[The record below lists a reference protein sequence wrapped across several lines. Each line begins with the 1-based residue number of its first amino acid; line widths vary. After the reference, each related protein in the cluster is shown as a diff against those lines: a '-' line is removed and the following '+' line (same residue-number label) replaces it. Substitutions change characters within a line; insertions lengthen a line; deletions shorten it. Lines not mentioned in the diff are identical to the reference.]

1 MCSPS
6 VQWLMKHEPMLQQH
20 ESMLQNLA
28 STRHPSSSSWFFDRD
43 DQVRELRY
51 DKRSGSRPLRLAD
64 GHLRLTTV
72 NHLREHVRRRQTG
85 SPQVKAVAGH
95 LGSILHTL
103 QGVEVPLPG
112 LASVFQRHGYAV
124 FEYSDLSQEVK
135 WLVAGRASC
144 ALSVSA
150 SVGLLMVAFY
160 YTKTHLGWNG
170 AAVTDNGTAE
180 KSPRT
185 SAVCGDELNN
195 GHDGSD
201 KG

>member
-1 MCSPS
+1 M
-6 VQWLMKHEPMLQQH
+6 
-20 ESMLQNLA
+20 
-28 STRHPSSSSWFFDRD
+28 
-43 DQVRELRY
+43 RELRY

-64 GHLRLTTV
+64 GHLRLTAV

-95 LGSILHTL
+95 LGTMLHTL

-112 LASVFQRHGYAV
+112 LASLFQRHGRSV

-144 ALSVSA
+144 ALSVSL
-150 SVGLLMVAFY
+150 SVCWWLRFITLDTSWMERH
-160 YTKTHLGWNG
+160 T
-170 AAVTDNGTAE
+170 VTDNGTAD

-195 GHDGSD
+195 GHDGVGDSPTVVLYTNTRVTVFHRHSQRHD
-201 KG
+201 IYLRAVPSIRDTSTYAQTPRIL